1 MKNKKRAIPPLRK
14 GASEREIVRWTSK
27 HDVFDRLDTDI
38 SEVVEDHSDLDRV
51 LQEALFED
59 NTAQLNMR
67 IPPAMKAV
75 LSRLARQRTTDA
87 TTLARIWLAERIERE
102 LKSG

>member
-1 MKNKKRAIPPLRK
+1 MKNKKRVTPPLRK
-14 GASEREIVRWTSK
+14 GASDQEIVRWTSK
-27 HDVFDRLDTDI
+27 HDVFDRLDTGV

-102 LKSG
+102 LKAG

>member
-1 MKNKKRAIPPLRK
+1 MKNKKRTVAPLRK
-14 GASEREIVRWTSK
+14 GASEEEIVRWTK
-27 HDVFDRLDTDI
+27 QHDVFERLDAGI
-38 SEVVEDHSDLDRV
+38 SEVVKDHSDLDRV

-67 IPPAMKAV
+67 LPPAMKAV

-87 TTLARIWLAERIERE
+87 TTLARIWLAERLEQE
-102 LKSG
+102 LKTG

>member
-87 TTLARIWLAERIERE
+87 TTLARIWLAERLEQE
-102 LKSG
+102 LKAG

>member
-1 MKNKKRAIPPLRK
+1 MKNKKRVIPPLRK
-14 GASEREIVRWTSK
+14 GASDQEIVRWTSK

-38 SEVVEDHSDLDRV
+38 SEVAEDHSDLDRV

-102 LKSG
+102 LKAG

>member
-1 MKNKKRAIPPLRK
+1 MKHKKRVIPPLRK
-14 GASEREIVRWTSK
+14 GASEQEIVRWTSK

>member
-1 MKNKKRAIPPLRK
+1 MKNKKRVIPPLRK
-14 GASEREIVRWTSK
+14 GASDQEIVRWTSK

-87 TTLARIWLAERIERE
+87 TTLARIWLAERLDRE
-102 LKSG
+102 LKAG

>member
-1 MKNKKRAIPPLRK
+1 MKNKKRVIPPLRK
-14 GASEREIVRWTSK
+14 GASDQEIVRWTSK

-87 TTLARIWLAERIERE
+87 TTLARIWLAERLEQE
-102 LKSG
+102 LKFG